1 MLVVDFR
8 DVDEKNE
15 FRALVWNTS
24 ERRNATVGTQPYN
37 KKGTTND
44 GTGHPSHKDA
54 FHRNIRIIR
63 GIINGNTNK

>member
-1 MLVVDFR
+1 MKKMNWD
-8 DVDEKNE
+8 
-15 FRALVWNTS
+15 ALVWNTS

-54 FHRNIRIIR
+54 SIEILELLEE
-63 GIINGNTNK
+63 

>member
-1 MLVVDFR
+1 MNL
-8 DVDEKNE
+8 EL
-15 FRALVWNTS
+15 LVWNTS

-54 FHRNIRIIR
+54 SIEILESLEE
-63 GIINGNTNK
+63 